1 MDINTTSLINN
12 LHGSQAGSVQAS
24 AQLLVLKKAMNLQG
38 QGAMALL
45 ASVQPQP
52 PLATSGNLGTQLN
65 VYA

>member
-12 LHGSQAGSVQAS
+12 LHSSQAGSVQAS
-24 AQLLVLKKAMNLQG
+24 AQLLVLKQAMNLQG

-45 ASVQPQP
+45 ASVQP